1 MIRIAKVKERYG
13 WFGNMSPF
21 PVLFEGQHW
30 RTTEA
35 LFQALRFENEEIKK
49 LIREEKSPMGA
60 KFKSKRYK
68 HSMVVKPMSEQD
80 VRNMKLVLS
89 LKLEQHIFIRDSL
102 LETNDQL
109 IFEDVSNR
117 RGARHL
123 FWGMKMENGAWLGQ
137 NVLGKLWME
146 LREEY
151 LTNS

>member
-1 MIRIAKVKERYG
+1 MRKLKSSLERRRALWVQNLKVSAIRI
-13 WFGNMSPF
+13 
-21 PVLFEGQHW
+21 
-30 RTTEA
+30 
-35 LFQALRFENEEIKK
+35 
-49 LIREEKSPMGA
+49 
-60 KFKSKRYK
+60 
-68 HSMVVKPMSEQD
+68 KPMSEQD